1 MLVLL
6 KNGQIGGKTV
16 KVNGGLNGASDALR
30 LVVPGVLR
38 EHGSDDA
45 GEDVSAA
52 TLGHAGIA
60 RSVDRDRAI
69 RVGNQRSPTLQD
81 DGDRMTSG
89 KVAGDFLP
97 IRLHI
102 LDAAAD

>member
-16 KVNGGLNGASDALR
+16 KVNGGLNGASDALW

-38 EHGSDDA
+38 EHGGDDA

-60 RSVDRDRAI
+60 RSVGRDRAI

-81 DGDRMTSG
+81 DGDRVTGSELPC
-89 KVAGDFLP
+89 DLLP
-97 IRLHI
+97 IGLNI
-102 LDAAAD
+102 F